1 MNLCFVTYLALHT
14 STTRSC
20 NSYPSSVGERSINV
34 VDIYV
39 QYIPVMRGR
48 HILNEGLNE
57 ELI

>member
-20 NSYPSSVGERSINV
+20 NSYPSSVGERSFNV
-34 VDIYV
+34 D
-39 QYIPVMRGR
+39 MGR
-48 HILNEGLNE
+48 HILNEDLNE